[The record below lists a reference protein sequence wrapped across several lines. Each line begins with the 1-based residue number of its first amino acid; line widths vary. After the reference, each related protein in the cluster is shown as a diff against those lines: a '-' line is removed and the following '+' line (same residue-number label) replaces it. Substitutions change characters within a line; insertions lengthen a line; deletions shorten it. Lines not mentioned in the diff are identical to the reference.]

1 MNVRHCFHAL
11 QPHPDYFLVNVFDI
25 EDIGYA
31 DSPRPGFTNNLNKIV
46 PMGDDFFSFQ
56 DNPLPGKLAQDLS
69 VSPAPLQLSA
79 SVA

>member
-1 MNVRHCFHAL
+1 
-11 QPHPDYFLVNVFDI
+11 
-25 EDIGYA
+25 
-31 DSPRPGFTNNLNKIV
+31 
-46 PMGDDFFSFQ
+46 MGDDFFSFQ